1 MGSDRNYRQFDQIQS
16 FLTSASLFVGE
27 QYSSRFFNQSSVFTD
42 WAFLLPRKVGWSMK
56 LMKDMGTQSY
66 IWSGISTWL
75 AWLGEQQNLML
86 LSLAIGIVTAIA
98 GLIQRFDEWR
108 RRKREDERAEE
119 LHQAKMAR
127 LRKGL
132 SDE

>member
-1 MGSDRNYRQFDQIQS
+1 
-16 FLTSASLFVGE
+16 
-27 QYSSRFFNQSSVFTD
+27 
-42 WAFLLPRKVGWSMK
+42 MK

-66 IWSGISTWL
+66 IWSGFSTWL

>member
-1 MGSDRNYRQFDQIQS
+1 
-16 FLTSASLFVGE
+16 
-27 QYSSRFFNQSSVFTD
+27 
-42 WAFLLPRKVGWSMK
+42 
-56 LMKDMGTQSY
+56 MKDMGTQSY